1 MNNSE
6 QQDLFQNEE
15 SLQVDSLAKT
25 YQLQDFVKDWVARDQ
40 DSFTKSSDSQM
51 NLNHNFSSLKTLL
64 VSCHHN
70 EEKIW
75 ESSSQRWLNAGMAF
89 AGECWTLKTSESH
102 SAEEESLLS
111 QVLET
116 TGDLSKYC
124 LSPKASSGI
133 LRRAEK
139 KGKQL
144 PTQLKEALESIVSR
158 NQNALNQ

>member
-25 YQLQDFVKDWVARDQ
+25 YQLQDFVEAWMDRDQ
-40 DSFTKSSDSQM
+40 DSFTKSSDLQM
-51 NLNHNFSSLKTLL
+51 NSNHNLSSLKTL
-64 VSCHHN
+64 VDFCHLN

-116 TGDLSKYC
+116 TGDLQKYC
-124 LSPKASSGI
+124 LSEKAASGI

-139 KGKQL
+139 RGKQL
-144 PTQLKEALESIVSR
+144 PTQLKEALVSIVSKS
-158 NQNALNQ
+158 QSEHKL